1 MRGSLP
7 ISEAIATEI
16 LSLPMY
22 PELNDSQIEQVSEA
36 VLQFVDQVETQEVLV
51 PVGQGDRQ

>member
-7 ISEAIATEI
+7 VSEALASEI

-22 PELNDSQIEQVSEA
+22 PELSESQIEQVSEA
-36 VLQFVDQVETQEVLV
+36 VLQFLDKVETREVSV
-51 PVGQGDRQ
+51 PIHA